1 MTGRI
6 LRLGL
11 LLAGV
16 ASASGCERETRRFRE
31 TPPAAT
37 SETAVAMSEL
47 QPGPKARALPVVN
60 PYERNAY
67 AVSEGERLFGAYNCT
82 GCHSHGGG
90 GIGPALMDDEWI
102 YGSDPQN
109 IFSTIVEGRPN
120 GMPTFRGKIPN
131 YQVWQI
137 VAYVR
142 SMSGLLAKD
151 VAPARDDHMVTA
163 PEPQR
168 TQVKEPIHAF
178 TPPAAEHP

>member
-1 MTGRI
+1 MSHLP

-11 LLAGV
+11 TLAGLLL
-16 ASASGCERETRRFRE
+16 ASGCQRETRRFRE
-31 TPPAAT
+31 SPPAAT

-47 QPGPKARALPVVN
+47 QPGPKARDLPVVN
-60 PYERNAY
+60 AYEKNAY
-67 AVSEGERLFGAYNCT
+67 AVAEGERLFGAYNCT

-102 YGSDPQN
+102 YGSDPEN

-137 VAYVR
+137 VGYVR

-168 TQVKEPIHAF
+168 TQVKSPTHTF